1 MITIF
6 PVMGF
11 PAYDL
16 TAVDVFDHVQVIMLP
31 DDTTW
36 AIRNIPAPDLI
47 GPGRSKMTDLA
58 GLRSDIHS
66 ATMGLLV
73 GGPQDAVNA
82 GL

>member
-6 PVMGF
+6 PVMDF

-16 TAVDVFDHVQVIMLP
+16 AAIDVFDHIQVIMLP

-47 GPGRSKMTDLA
+47 GPGRGKMTDLA
-58 GLRSDIHS
+58 GLRFDSDS
-66 ATMGLLV
+66 ATMG
-73 GGPQDAVNA
+73 
-82 GL
+82 